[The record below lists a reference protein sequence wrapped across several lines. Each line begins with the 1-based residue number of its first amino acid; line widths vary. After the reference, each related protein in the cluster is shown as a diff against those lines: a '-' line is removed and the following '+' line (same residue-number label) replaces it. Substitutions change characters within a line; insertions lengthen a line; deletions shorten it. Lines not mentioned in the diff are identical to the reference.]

1 MATDQQREDADLQQD
16 VGMDLEDV
24 KNEEERNNWEKS
36 REESGDEDLE
46 FNHGFRHGITTEQ
59 SGEKTETKTSDSVVN
74 LVSEMDGD
82 EKAKENE
89 ISYME
94 VLGEDTALRAKSTKD
109 SESMAEKKWEEDST
123 ATSEPEQGHS
133 FELGKQPETETMNEE
148 SESMQA
154 KDKLDQDFNE
164 SNHQT
169 SKEVIDQKGSQAQE
183 IAEVRTGGDGYQEQG
198 NREPEKETEMEKVE
212 DRSQER
218 KEEEDQRSNEQKDGT
233 DEKDKNI
240 VSQQQAD
247 TLNLESVIA
256 DKEEED
262 KPEVQPQQGTKD
274 EGAWHSQETKEE
286 EKGVVDQGL
295 EGEKWDHNSEEEK
308 DDRSSDVNES
318 SNTTGNSIG
327 AEAKDSHENELKT
340 SETNN
345 KQGSGGTV
353 WDQYLNQQYSCA

>member
-1 MATDQQREDADLQQD
+1 LTTDQQREDADLQQD
-16 VGMDLEDV
+16 VGIDLEEV

-89 ISYME
+89 VSYME
-94 VLGEDTALRAKSTKD
+94 VLGEDTALRAMSTKD

-133 FELGKQPETETMNEE
+133 LELGKQPVTETMNEE

-154 KDKLDQDFNE
+154 KDKVDQDFNE

-169 SKEVIDQKGSQAQE
+169 SKEVIEQKGSQAQE

-198 NREPEKETEMEKVE
+198 NHEPEKETEMEKVE

-218 KEEEDQRSNEQKDGT
+218 KEEDQRSNEQKDGT
-233 DEKDKNI
+233 DEKNENI

-247 TLNLESVIA
+247 TLNLESVTA
-256 DKEEED
+256 GKEEED
-262 KPEVQPQQGTKD
+262 KPDVQPQQGTKD
-274 EGAWHSQETKEE
+274 EGAWHSQQTKEE
-286 EKGVVDQGL
+286 EKGGVDQGS

-327 AEAKDSHENELKT
+327 AEAKDLHENELKT

-345 KQGSGGTV
+345 KQGSDGTV
-353 WDQYLNQQYSCA
+353 WNQYLNQQYRCA